1 MEIMKP
7 FRKRIDDLDDQIIDL
22 LAQRTEIIR
31 EVADFKYKND
41 IPAVLQDRVDE
52 VRERCA
58 TRAEQKNMDPDVIR
72 TMYAALIKFSCDLEE
87 ELMTAKAESQKAD
100 NRKSA

>member
-7 FRKRIDDLDDQIIDL
+7 FRKRIDDLDDRIIDL
-22 LAQRTEIIR
+22 LAQRTDIIR
-31 EVADFKYKND
+31 EVADFKYKNG

-58 TRAEQKNMDPDVIR
+58 DRAELKNMDPETIR
-72 TMYAALIKFSCDLEE
+72 TMYAALIQYSCELEE
-87 ELMTAKAESQKAD
+87 ELMTAMAKD
-100 NRKSA
+100 RKTA